1 VFFSKKCLTLLKVQ
15 SIKFKIKAMQQ
26 ITLNVEE
33 KYVGTLLAFL
43 KTVNYVKIQPT
54 ESEKDYGDKGV
65 PQHVADAVV
74 EGLGWIEKRKRGE
87 VKAIS
92 WEQMM
97 EELKEDVQFTH

>member
-1 VFFSKKCLTLLKVQ
+1 
-15 SIKFKIKAMQQ
+15 MQQ
-26 ITLNVEE
+26 ITLDIEE
-33 KYVGTLLAFL
+33 KYVDTFLAFL
-43 KTVNYVKIQPT
+43 KTLKYVKVQPA